1 MTTITKV
8 SYVTVTYDEA
18 GQRLDNFLLSR
29 YKGVPKSRIY
39 KAVRKGEVRVDSARV
54 DAKRKL
60 NANEIVRL
68 PPIRVKDEQEINS
81 SHASL
86 LAEKLQHNIIYDNP
100 EILVVNKPAGHPVHG
115 GSGCEVGVIEA
126 ARLLYPNASKLN
138 LGHRLDR
145 FTSGCLALF
154 KSRNSLLIFHE
165 ALKKRNVVKTYRCIV
180 AGKWPSD
187 IDVIDAPLLAK
198 DGGRTAI
205 GEEGKD
211 AVTKVEVISQNKRF
225 SLLEVNI
232 LTGRTHQIRA
242 HLSSY
247 GYPIIGD
254 GKYGWK
260 RANYPDLKGNIR
272 IMLHSYQLS
281 FPWKNSKELKFKAKM
296 PEDFIKCLSI
306 LENTSA

>member
-1 MTTITKV
+1 MSTITKV
-8 SYVTVTYDEA
+8 SYATVTDDEA
-18 GQRLDNFLLSR
+18 GQRLDNYLLAR

-39 KAVRKGEVRVDSARV
+39 RAVRKGEVRVNSSRV

-60 NANEIVRL
+60 HVDEIVRL
-68 PPIRVKDEQEINS
+68 PPIRVKEEQEINADYAS
-81 SHASL
+81 S
-86 LAEKLQHNIIYDNP
+86 LAEKLQRNIMYDTP
-100 EILVVNKPAGHPVHG
+100 EILVVNKPAGYPVHG
-115 GSGCEVGVIEA
+115 GSGCEVGIIEA
-126 ARLLYPNASKLN
+126 IRVLYPNAAKLN

-154 KSRNSLLIFHE
+154 KSRNSLLLFHD
-165 ALKKRNVVKTYRCIV
+165 ALKKRTVVKTYRCIV

-187 IDVIDAPLLAK
+187 IELIDAPLMAK
-198 DGGRTAI
+198 DGGRTAV
-205 GEEGKD
+205 GEDGKD

-260 RANYPDLKGNIR
+260 RANYPDLKGGVR

-281 FPWKNSKELKFKAKM
+281 FPWENAKELKFKAKM

-306 LENTSA
+306 LENTTA